1 MKFHDIFSR
10 LLVRPQPHSLESER
24 GYWLRIASE
33 NGLSFPKWLLDQGEK
48 CPVGMTRCCVE
59 CLSSP
64 QPLWRQEWEDP
75 HTYWCAEHLTWLVDV
90 CRSCMRPLRW
100 SALRFLE
107 CSCGHDLRANPSSAV
122 DHSLLTLVDTS
133 VASVRELRLL
143 GTFAIHGPSG
153 KPGKKLHRMKMDDA
167 RAQLLAGAEVAA
179 HWPESFL
186 GELERHRVFTH
197 AEGAAQLLREALPGI
212 GRLSR
217 LLPHGVWRQRVD
229 AAIDDYCKAS
239 RNRSVPIVGRNAL
252 VRNRPPTLKAVA
264 TELGVRVESVAQ
276 MIDSGVAPIRGTRIT
291 SAGRRRRVVSA
302 QDLPALRSMLDDKI
316 EIKGAARLMALPA
329 SRVKELIAFGLLTQV
344 DGHLSRSQVQLISES
359 EQLMVVNSV
368 SDLAGPVSVR
378 VALRRWIKKTETS
391 ELILAIRNGAFQVH
405 KASPT
410 CPLGEWRISAACL
423 SEWLMQH
430 RDTDPAHLTLG
441 EFSARLGLKGDTVRD
456 LIRVGLLEV
465 HPGIIRNRR
474 CWCVSRQELERFV
487 ASYVPLSFLTTKA
500 NVRQRDGYVWATAQG
515 HLVVT
520 GPNVDGS
527 RQYFVQRPVGEQ
539 DWPVA
544 QSWNAHLIT
553 EGAAHYVRERLRFTA
568 RIRHTKIYE
577 SL

>member
-122 DHSLLTLVDTS
+122 DHSLLTLIDTS
-133 VASVRELRLL
+133 VASTRELRLL
-143 GTFAIHGPSG
+143 GTFVIHGPSG
-153 KPGKKLHRMKMDDA
+153 KPGKKLHRMRMDDA
-167 RAQLLAGAEVAA
+167 RAQLLAGAEVAER
-179 HWPESFL
+179 WPERFMD
-186 GELERHRVFTH
+186 ELERHRVFGH
-197 AEGAAQLLREALPGI
+197 AKGSAQLLREALPGI
-212 GRLSR
+212 ARLTR
-217 LLPHGVWRQRVD
+217 LLPPRAWRQRVA
-229 AAIDDYCKAS
+229 AAIDDYCHAS
-239 RNRSVPIVGRNAL
+239 RNRAVPIVGRDAL

-264 TELGVRVESVAQ
+264 TELGVRVEAVAQ
-276 MIDSGVAPIRGTRIT
+276 MIDSGAASIRGIRIT
-291 SAGRRRRVVSA
+291 SAGRRRRVVSE
-302 QDLPALRSMLDDKI
+302 QDLPALRSMLDDKV
-316 EIKGAARLMALPA
+316 EIKGVASLMALPT
-329 SRVKELIAFGLLTQV
+329 SRVKELITAGLLKRV
-344 DGHLSRSQVQLISES
+344 DGHLSRSQAHLMLES
-359 EQLMVVNSV
+359 EQLMAVSSA
-368 SDLAGPVSVR
+368 SDLADPVPVR
-378 VALRRWIKKTETS
+378 AALRRWVKKTETA
-391 ELILAIRNGAFQVH
+391 ELIRAISNGALQVH

-410 CPLGEWRISAACL
+410 CPLGEWHISAACL
-423 SEWLMQH
+423 SELLTQH
-430 RDTDPAHLTLG
+430 RASDPAHLTLG
-441 EFSARLGLKGDTVRD
+441 ELSARLGLKADTVRD
-456 LIRVGLLEV
+456 LIRVGLLEAR
-465 HPGIIRNRR
+465 HGLIRGRR
-474 CWCVSRQELERFV
+474 CWCVTRQEMARFV

-500 NVRQRDGYVWATAQG
+500 NVRQRDGYAWATRQG

-527 RQYFVQRPVGEQ
+527 RQYFVRRPVGEY

-544 QSWNAHLIT
+544 QPGKAWCRAC
-553 EGAAHYVRERLRFTA
+553 
-568 RIRHTKIYE
+568 
-577 SL
+577 

>member
-33 NGLSFPKWLLDQGEK
+33 NGLSSPKWLLDQGEK

-75 HTYWCAEHLTWLVDV
+75 HTYWCSEHLTWLVDV
-90 CRSCMRPLRW
+90 CRSCKRPLRW

-122 DHSLLTLVDTS
+122 DHSLLTLIDTS

-143 GTFAIHGPSG
+143 GTFVIHGPSG
-153 KPGKKLHRMKMDDA
+153 KPGKKLHRMRMDDA
-167 RAQLLAGAEVAA
+167 KAQLLAGAEVVA

-252 VRNRPPTLKAVA
+252 VRNRPPTLKEVA
-264 TELGVRVESVAQ
+264 TGLGVRVESVAQ
-276 MIDSGVAPIRGTRIT
+276 MIDSGAASIRGIRIT
-291 SAGRRRRVVSA
+291 SAGRRRRVVSER
-302 QDLPALRSMLDDKI
+302 DLPALRSMLDDKI
-316 EIKGAARLMALPA
+316 EIKGAARLMALPV
-329 SRVKELIAFGLLTQV
+329 SRVKELITAGLLTRV
-344 DGHLSRSQVQLISES
+344 DGHLSRSQLHLISNS
-359 EQLMVVNSV
+359 EKLMVVSSRDELADSV
-368 SDLAGPVSVR
+368 AVR
-378 VALRRWIKKTETS
+378 VALRRWIKKTETA
-391 ELILAIRNGAFQVH
+391 ELIRAIRNGALPVH
-405 KASPT
+405 KASPN
-410 CPLGEWRISAACL
+410 CPLGEWHISAVCL
-423 SEWLMQH
+423 SDLLMQH
-430 RDTDPAHLTLG
+430 RVTDPAHLTLG

-456 LIRVGLLEV
+456 LIRVGLLEAR
-465 HPGIIRNRR
+465 PGFIRNRR
-474 CWCVSRQELERFV
+474 CWCVTRQELERFV
-487 ASYVPLSFLTTKA
+487 SSYVPLSFLTTKD
-500 NVRQRDGYVWATAQG
+500 NVRQRDGYDWAHRQG
-515 HLVVT
+515 YLVVT

-527 RQYFVQRPVGEQ
+527 RQYFVRRPVGEQ
-539 DWPVA
+539 GWPVGSMSDA
-544 QSWNAHLIT
+544 LEAGH
-553 EGAAHYVRERLRFTA
+553 
-568 RIRHTKIYE
+568 
-577 SL
+577 